1 MTTARDAY
9 APWLAFEAELANRV
23 KEMAGSM
30 LAFSAGR
37 QCIPGYP
44 VDGFRADAALS
55 DGRSL
60 LAIEVEVRQSHP
72 DTNVGK
78 YWLLKDYKHYSG
90 VVLIHVYT
98 PAYNSYGWRK
108 ALGEFYAR
116 RMAAEGGFEYILM
129 DERGAA
135 NVASTLENVM
145 ARVRQ
150 VSAEMF
156 GPAAVPTKPTD
167 RRPKR

>member
-9 APWLAFEAELANRV
+9 APWLALEAEVAKRV
-23 KEMAGSM
+23 KEMAGRA

-44 VDGFRADAALS
+44 VDGFRADAAMT

-78 YWLLKDYKHYSG
+78 YWLLTEYKRYDK

-108 ALGEFYAR
+108 ALGEFYAK

-129 DERGAA
+129 DERGAHD
-135 NVASTLENVM
+135 VASTLDTVM
-145 ARVRQ
+145 ARIQRVAAQ
-150 VSAEMF
+150 MF
-156 GPAAVPTKPTD
+156 GPAVVLRCDGAAPEN
-167 RRPKR
+167 

>member
-9 APWLAFEAELANRV
+9 APWLAFEVDLAKRV
-23 KEMAGSM
+23 KAMAGTA

-37 QCIPGYP
+37 QRIAGYP
-44 VDGFRADAALS
+44 SDGFRADAALT

-78 YWLLKDYKHYSG
+78 YWLLTEYKRYDR
-90 VVLIHVYT
+90 VVLMHVYT

-108 ALGEFYAR
+108 TLGEFYAR
-116 RMAAEGGFEYILM
+116 RMTAEGEFEYILM
-129 DERGAA
+129 DERRAA
-135 NVASTLENVM
+135 DVATALESVM
-145 ARVRQ
+145 VRVRET
-150 VSAEMF
+150 VAELF
-156 GPAAVPTKPTD
+156 ASRSSSPV
-167 RRPKR
+167 